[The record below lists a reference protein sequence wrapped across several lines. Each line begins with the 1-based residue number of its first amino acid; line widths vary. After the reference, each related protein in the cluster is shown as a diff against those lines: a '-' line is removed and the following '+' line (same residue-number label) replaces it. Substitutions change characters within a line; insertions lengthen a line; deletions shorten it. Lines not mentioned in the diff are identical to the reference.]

1 MMTSGANL
9 LGSGNDGDVTALVI
23 LGASGNLTHQKLGPA
38 LFSLFQKERLPN
50 HVYIVGVARNEMTD
64 EEFRNWLREG
74 CRGPSGGAMGR
85 LRLAPQLRHSR
96 RHRSRLPVGSWRAYQ
111 PPAH

>member
-9 LGSGNDGDVTALVI
+9 LGSGDDGDVTALVI

-50 HVYIVGVARNEMTD
+50 HVHIVGVARNEMTD
-64 EEFRNWLREG
+64 EGVSQLAARGLRTTFRR
-74 CRGPSGGAMGR
+74 AMG
-85 LRLAPQLRHSR
+85 
-96 RHRSRLPVGSWRAYQ
+96 
-111 PPAH
+111 